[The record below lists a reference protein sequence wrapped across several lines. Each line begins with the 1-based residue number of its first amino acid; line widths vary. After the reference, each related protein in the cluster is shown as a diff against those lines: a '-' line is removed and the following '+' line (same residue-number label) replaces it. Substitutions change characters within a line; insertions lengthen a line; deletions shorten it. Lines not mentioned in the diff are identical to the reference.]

1 MKKIITRIQNW
12 FLKIT
17 NPLPTTQDEINFDLE
32 RFNIRFCKKCGAPFD
47 PINDRNY
54 YCSKV
59 CRIRFNN
66 KKRKK

>member
-1 MKKIITRIQNW
+1 MKKIITMIKDW

-32 RFNIRFCKKCGAPFD
+32 RFNIRFCRKCGAPYE